1 MPDSDHNETGQVTN
15 LPRRTMSLSPAKHTG
30 APNMKRLSRYNLL
43 DLRLYAGVSY
53 HEHLGDTVDY

>member
-1 MPDSDHNETGQVTN
+1 MSNSDHNETGQVTN

-43 DLRLYAGVSY
+43 DLRLYAGVSH
-53 HEHLGDTVDY
+53 HEHFSDTVEY